1 MKKIVILIGIS
12 FLIGQNV
19 KNPIQF
25 NSINNKI
32 YEKKNTSKNILL
44 IPIKFY
50 RLIAG
55 QIKKGDYCQFY
66 PTCSSF
72 GYEAVKKH
80 SMMGWMMAFDRM
92 NRCGHDLHLYVRV
105 IIKDRIKY
113 LDLVPNK

>member
-12 FLIGQNV
+12 CLIGQNV

-25 NSINNKI
+25 NSIKNNI
-32 YEKKNTSKNILL
+32 SEKNNTSKNAIL

-50 RLIAG
+50 RLVMD

-72 GYEAVKKH
+72 GYEAVKVH
-80 SMMGWMMAFDRM
+80 GMVGWIMAFDRM
-92 NRCGHDLHLYVRV
+92 NRCGHDLHLYDRV
-105 IIKDRIKY
+105 IIKDRVKY
-113 LDLVPNK
+113 LDLVPIK